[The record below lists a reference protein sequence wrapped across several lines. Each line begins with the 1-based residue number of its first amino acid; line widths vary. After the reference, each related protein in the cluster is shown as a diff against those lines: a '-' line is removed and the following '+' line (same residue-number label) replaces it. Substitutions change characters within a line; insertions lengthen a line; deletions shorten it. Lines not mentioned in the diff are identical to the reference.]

1 MKKIVIIIIGV
12 CISTVSFAQFTIGP
26 KIGISSSNINVD
38 ETERIRSGDSKVG
51 FHIGIFTRFGEDFYV
66 QPELTFTSSGGKI
79 DISNDNGQTY
89 DQITELKYNKLD
101 VPVLVGVRFGDLF
114 RVNAGPVLSLILSQD
129 ARNVDSA
136 VDEIQNNYNNAVV
149 GYQAGIGLDV
159 GNLIFDLR
167 YEGNLSKLGDRID
180 IGNQSFTTNMRN
192 NQILLSVGFKL
203 F

>member
-1 MKKIVIIIIGV
+1 MKKIVIIIIGI
-12 CISTVSFAQFTIGP
+12 CISTAGYAQFTIGP
-26 KIGISSSNINVD
+26 KIGVSSSNITVD
-38 ETERIRSGDSKVG
+38 EAELVKSGDAKVG
-51 FHIGIFTRFGEDFYV
+51 FHIGLFTRFGEDFYI
-66 QPELTFTSSGGKI
+66 QPEVTFTSAGGKI

-101 VPVLVGVRFGDLF
+101 VPVLVGVRFGDFF

-129 ARNVDSA
+129 ARNVDST

-149 GYQAGIGLDV
+149 GYQAGIGVDV

-167 YEGNLSKLGDRID
+167 YEGNLSKLGDSID
-180 IGNQSFTTNMRN
+180 IGNESFSTNMRN

-203 F
+203 M